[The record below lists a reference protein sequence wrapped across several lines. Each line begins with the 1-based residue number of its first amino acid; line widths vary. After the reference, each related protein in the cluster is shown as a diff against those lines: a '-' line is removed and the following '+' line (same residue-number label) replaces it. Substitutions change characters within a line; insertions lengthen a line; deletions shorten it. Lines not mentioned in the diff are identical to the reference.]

1 MAPQKWRGTIVS
13 VNEMMIAGG
22 FLLGAPGFLSQH
34 QHACSLNHGLLH
46 LWFSLNHG
54 LLHLCSRPLA
64 ANFVDGLFASTPGG
78 WRYMFGFAS
87 IIAALQL
94 LCMSFMPRS
103 PRWLLLQGRRD
114 EAHASL
120 VQIYGGSQR
129 RTRNTLLLST

>member
-46 LWFSLNHG
+46 L
-54 LLHLCSRPLA
+54 CSHPLA

>member
-22 FLLGAPGFLSQH
+22 FLLGAPGSLSQH
-34 QHACSLNHGLLH
+34 QHACSLNHGM
-46 LWFSLNHG
+46 
-54 LLHLCSRPLA
+54 LHLCSRPRA